1 MNFHFEVGKS
11 VSLFDIMSNDI
22 KYKFT
27 EKEYEEY
34 ALRITVAFICTPFKT
49 IPVRLEDCNSGSLAR
64 VNHDNG

>member
-1 MNFHFEVGKS
+1 
-11 VSLFDIMSNDI
+11 MSNDI

-49 IPVRLEDCNSGSLAR
+49 IPVILDL
-64 VNHDNG
+64 